1 MIMPKLYTK
10 IKAALQLDV
19 IKLRVASL
27 TQLLIALSSI
37 LSAAQTGVDA
47 VLKATVTRMLQ
58 Q

>member
-1 MIMPKLYTK
+1 MPKLYTK

>member
-1 MIMPKLYTK
+1 MIMAKLYTK

-27 TQLLIALSSI
+27 TQLLIALSPI
-37 LSAAQTGVDA
+37 LSAAQTGEDA

>member
-27 TQLLIALSSI
+27 TQLLIALSPI